1 MVERERFPTAW
12 PGCEISVVTEEMRDG
27 RWAVVAA
34 ITENSPERTRTV
46 DLPVSSQTFE
56 SHEKAQAF
64 GVEQAQ
70 HWLDENMPRTEA
82 A

>member
-1 MVERERFPTAW
+1 MIDRETFPTGW
-12 PGCEISVVTEEMRDG
+12 PGCEISVVTEQMRDG
-27 RWAVVAA
+27 RWAVVAG

-46 DLPVSSQTFE
+46 DLPVPSRTFDTRE
-56 SHEKAQAF
+56 QAQAF

-70 HWLDENMPRTEA
+70 RWLDENMPRTEA